1 MEKEKNYN
9 EGRHGQYRIGGN
21 KEKRGG
27 ILNWQLKYSQE
38 DCQFFEE
45 CERGGL
51 PVPEG
56 WKNQPEME
64 FESREF
70 LDGFYTLSNSR
81 TLFPGGLGSNGSVGY
96 IPLTE
101 IESYCRMFNV
111 EDAEI
116 FTKIIRHLDRIYV
129 AFQNEKLTRSE
140 KSK

>member
-1 MEKEKNYN
+1 M
-9 EGRHGQYRIGGN
+9 
-21 KEKRGG
+21 
-27 ILNWQLKYSQE
+27 
-38 DCQFFEE
+38 
-45 CERGGL
+45 
-51 PVPEG
+51 PEG

-81 TLFPGGLGSNGSVGY
+81 TLFPGGLGSSGSVGF

-111 EDAEI
+111 EDGET

-129 AFQNEKLTRSE
+129 AFQNEKLTAGA
-140 KSK
+140 KGK